1 MTPSAVLFA
10 CDRNLVRS
18 PMAAALMRRRYQA
31 AVFVDSCGLRVTP
44 SDQVDPFCVAVMD
57 ELGLDISDHRPKSFD
72 DLVDSSFDVVVS
84 LSPNAHHRALELSR
98 RQSVEL
104 EYWPTEDPTLATGSR
119 EAILD
124 AYRRVRDSLD
134 ARIVQR
140 FGARLSVG
148 G

>member
-1 MTPSAVLFA
+1 MIPAAVLFA

-18 PMAAALMRRRYQA
+18 PMAAALMRRRYQGA
-31 AVFVDSCGLRVTP
+31 IFVDSCGLRVRP
-44 SDQVDPFCVAVMD
+44 GDLVDPFSVSVMD
-57 ELGLDISDHRPKSFD
+57 ELGLDISGHRPKSFD
-72 DLVDSSFDVVVS
+72 DLIDSSFDVVIS

-104 EYWPTEDPTLATGSR
+104 EYWPTEDPTVATGGR
-119 EAILD
+119 ENILD

-140 FGARLSVG
+140 FGARSSVG